1 MKLVDLGLL
10 YAVLGVACAVA
21 LYRRSPERRSK
32 AMLAALTA
40 VPLWP
45 IWAPIAWTARR
56 ETTSSL
62 GAAGERVARLRAEL
76 DLAVESV
83 RGSSLEGLFN
93 REAAKIILEEAA
105 RASQR
110 NQELVELLSRDEFD
124 LVAVEKRA
132 ALLLQKGASPRACA
146 SARVH
151 CDNVRR
157 LHALAD
163 KEGRGL
169 DELAALVSALRTEL
183 MLVKLSGSSGESVDG
198 IVGDLWANIEGLR
211 QVTGEVTAP
220 YMPQVE
226 NLA

>member
-1 MKLVDLGLL
+1 MKLLDLGLL
-10 YAVLGVACAVA
+10 YASLGVACAVA
-21 LYRRSPERRSK
+21 LYRRSPNRDPK

-56 ETTSSL
+56 ESPASW
-62 GAAGERVARLRAEL
+62 GAAAGRVDRIRTEL

-93 REAAKIILEEAA
+93 REAAKTILQEAE
-105 RASQR
+105 RASYR
-110 NQELVELLSRDEFD
+110 NQELVELLSHEEFD

-157 LHALAD
+157 LHALAE

-183 MLVKLSGSSGESVDG
+183 MVVRLSGSSGETVDG
-198 IVGDLWANIEGLR
+198 IVGDLWASIEGLR
-211 QVTGEVTAP
+211 QVTGEVHAP
-220 YMPQVE
+220 LVPQAE